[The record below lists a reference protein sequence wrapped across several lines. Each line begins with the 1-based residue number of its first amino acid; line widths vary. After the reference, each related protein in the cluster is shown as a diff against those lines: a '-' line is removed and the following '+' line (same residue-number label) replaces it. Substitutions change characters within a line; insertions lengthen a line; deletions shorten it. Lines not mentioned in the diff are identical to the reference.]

1 MRYALVLM
9 DDTRD
14 YLTDHREQILAA
26 LPEPPELVIEH
37 IDHHHHGYTAQMVD
51 LWQQLADLDHD
62 APPWV
67 LLWEA
72 DFLPNSDVPLADM
85 AAILDADN
93 DLAQIAL
100 VRQPWWP
107 NEHAAGGLLPSLEAQ
122 GILLYQADHHVE
134 HTGGWTSNPCLFRR
148 TLPAAQP
155 WPTAAWSEAAYG
167 AQLRAA
173 GYRFAYYGHRA
184 DGPRLT
190 HVGQRTTYS
199 HGY

>member
-1 MRYALVLM
+1 VRYALVLM

-14 YLTDHREQILAA
+14 YLSRTRDHILAA
-26 LPEPPELVIEH
+26 LPEPPEIVIEH
-37 IDHHHHGYTAQMVD
+37 IDHHRRGYTAQMVD
-51 LWQQLADLDHD
+51 LWQQLADLDQ
-62 APPWV
+62 PLV

-72 DFLPNSDVPLADM
+72 DFLPAGDVPLEAM
-85 AAILDADN
+85 AAILDADH

-107 NEHAAGGLLPSLEAQ
+107 NEHAAGGLLRSLEAR
-122 GILLYQADHHVE
+122 GIALFQADSHVE

-148 TLPAAQP
+148 TIATAQP
-155 WPTAAWSEAAYG
+155 WPAAAWSESAYG

-173 GYRFAYYGHRA
+173 GYRFAYYGHR
-184 DGPRLT
+184 DDSPRVL
-190 HVGQRTTYS
+190 HIGERTEAS